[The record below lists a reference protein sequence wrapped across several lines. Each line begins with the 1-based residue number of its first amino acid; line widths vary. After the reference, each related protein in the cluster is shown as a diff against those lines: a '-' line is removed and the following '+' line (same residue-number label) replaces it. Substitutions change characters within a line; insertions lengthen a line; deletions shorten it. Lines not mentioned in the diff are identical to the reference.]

1 MAMNISLTTA
11 NTVVTVNGRQI
22 NDWASDSP
30 AIQEEPI
37 DPKRI
42 LVRGLG
48 GNAVMLDRANPGHR
62 VTLAVNPGG
71 ADSAYLHGLYTTGS
85 VITYTRTQVGSLENV
100 VATEGVIIQEN
111 AVGRV
116 VTDNMGGDTYTIEF
130 NVWESLRGGE
140 N

>member
-1 MAMNISLTTA
+1 MAMNVSLTTA

-22 NDWASDSP
+22 TDWASDSP

-42 LVRGLG
+42 
-48 GNAVMLDRANPGHR
+48 AVMLDRANPGHR

-71 ADSAYLHGLYTTGS
+71 ADSAYLHGLYTTGA